1 MNGKQVLNVSF
12 KEDIDRTVNILLV
25 LNVLTICIVLH
36 VVVPTEVEGE
46 APSSIIVSGQ
56 PFTPPMCGSFKVDGS
71 SPP

>member
-36 VVVPTEVEGE
+36 VVVPTEVEGDVVYNSFR
-46 APSSIIVSGQ
+46 ANVH
-56 PFTPPMCGSFKVDGS
+56 PPHVW
-71 SPP
+71 